1 MNAAR
6 PSDGLLPAESTI
18 AMVELLARRP
28 DGTSIEHLLKDL
40 AATNSISWS
49 RGRNTVAKLISYGLF
64 ETDAKSAVRLAPE
77 ERMDM
82 PRWIAERI
90 VAEFTALL
98 TTTEAWS
105 CVGRDPL
112 TGDLTID
119 AMTLP
124 PIRDGLAMWLTDFA
138 IARRETVQTR
148 FWTVSSDH
156 NGAFLTGARDANKR
170 APRRAKSAERL
181 AADLARQAEVGA
193 AAELWV
199 VQYERERLSAHPLRD
214 QIRRVSED
222 DVSAGYDIVSFA
234 SVHSIRHDRFI
245 EVKSHGKRKVFHWSR
260 NEIATAVEFGEDYA
274 LYLVDRDRCEQAGY
288 SPHMITGP
296 TPDMFAL
303 PESGWRV
310 EATSF
315 EHVAISD

>member
-28 DGTSIEHLLKDL
+28 DGTSVEHLLKDL

-49 RGRNTVAKLISYGLF
+49 RARNTVAKLISYSLF
-64 ETDAKSAVRLAPE
+64 ETDARSLVRLALG
-77 ERMDM
+77 ERIDV
-82 PRWIAERI
+82 PRWIAERV
-90 VAEFTALL
+90 VADFTALL
-98 TTTEAWS
+98 TKAEAWS
-105 CVGRDPL
+105 CVGRDPA

-138 IARRETVQTR
+138 IARRAAVETR
-148 FWTVSSDH
+148 FWTVSDDH
-156 NGAFLTGARDANKR
+156 NEAFLTGARDANRK

-181 AADLARQAEVGA
+181 AVDLARQAEAGA
-193 AAELWV
+193 AAEVWV
-199 VQYERERLSAHPLRD
+199 VQYERERLSGHPLQD

-245 EVKSHGKRKVFHWSR
+245 EVKSHGERKVFHWSR

-274 LYLVDRDRCEQAGY
+274 LYLVDRGRCEQAGY

-296 TPDMFAL
+296 TPEMFAL
-303 PESGWRV
+303 PDSGWRV

-315 EHVAISD
+315 EHVAISN